1 MEFRWLGGSELWV
14 SAIGLGTLA
23 FGGAYGPVD
32 EGEAV
37 AVVHRALDCGIN
49 FFDTSDNYGHGR
61 AEELLG
67 RALRGRRK
75 EAIVATKGGT
85 AVDARGRPSND
96 ARPETILRAA
106 EGSLRR
112 LRTDWIDLY
121 QLHLPDPATPFADT
135 ARALER
141 LVKAGKVRY
150 VGVSNFWE
158 EDLLGWLEVGPA
170 VANQMP
176 YNFLHRDIEDG
187 LLPLCRKRGI
197 GLIAYQPLLFGLFSG
212 RIGPDTTFAL
222 HDHRRA
228 YPHFVELIRAA
239 ADLRESLGAL
249 AREWGLVPAQLALRW
264 AISRPGVTCAIPGAK
279 RPKQVEEN
287 ARAGE
292 RPFTPDELGEID
304 RILTGS
310 QVSVL
315 RTIDLPVEE
324 VRDGPRGRYAVL
336 AMGIRVR
343 VPDGVEAGD
352 MVTMDIVTGQLEAVH
367 GGRGPRG
374 AA

>member
-1 MEFRWLGGSELWV
+1 MEYRRLGSSALQV
-14 SAIGLGTLA
+14 SAIGLGTLPWS
-23 FGGAYGPVD
+23 GTYGPVD

-37 AVVHRALDCGIN
+37 AAVHRALDCGVN
-49 FFDTSDNYGHGR
+49 FFDTSDNYGP
-61 AEELLG
+61 AEEILG

-85 AVDARGRPSND
+85 ATDARGRTTND
-96 ARPETILRAA
+96 ARPETIRRAA
-106 EGSLRR
+106 EESLRR
-112 LRTDWIDLY
+112 LGTDWIDLY
-121 QLHLPDPATPFADT
+121 QIHLPDPATPFEET
-135 ARALER
+135 ARALED

-158 EDLLGWLEVGPA
+158 EDLAAWLAVGPA

-187 LLPLCRKRGI
+187 LLPLCRERGI
-197 GLIAYQPLLFGLFSG
+197 GLIAYQPLLFGLLSG

-222 HDHRRA
+222 QDHRRA
-228 YPHFVELIRAA
+228 YPGFGELIRASGG
-239 ADLRESLGAL
+239 LRERLGAL
-249 AREWGLVPAQLALRW
+249 AREWGLTPAQLALRW
-264 AISRPGVTCAIPGAK
+264 VISRPGVTCAIPGAK
-279 RPKQVEEN
+279 RPDEVEEN

-292 RPFTPDELGEID
+292 RPFAPEELAEID
-304 RILTGS
+304 RILAEFR
-310 QVSVL
+310 VPVP

-324 VRDGPRGRYAVL
+324 VRDSPRGRYAVL
-336 AMGIRVR
+336 VMGIKVG

-352 MVTMDIVTGQLEAVH
+352 VVATDIVTGRLEAVR
-367 GGRGPRG
+367 GDRGPRG